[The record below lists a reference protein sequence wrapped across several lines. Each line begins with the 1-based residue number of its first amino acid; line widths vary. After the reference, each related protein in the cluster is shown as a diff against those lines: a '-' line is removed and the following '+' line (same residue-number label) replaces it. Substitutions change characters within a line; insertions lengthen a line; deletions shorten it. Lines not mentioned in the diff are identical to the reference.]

1 MAKIVPVLLLSP
13 AFSIGISACNKD
25 GDLWDRSNYFGKHR
39 AQPPGQEKRL
49 RDRLRH
55 PQSEFQWTSHQT
67 SP

>member
-1 MAKIVPVLLLSP
+1 MPKIIPILLVAG

-25 GDLWDRSNYFGKHR
+25 GDPWDRTNYFEKHR
-39 AQPPGQEKRL
+39 AQQPGQEKRL

-55 PQSEFQWTSHQT
+55 TQSEFQWPSHQT